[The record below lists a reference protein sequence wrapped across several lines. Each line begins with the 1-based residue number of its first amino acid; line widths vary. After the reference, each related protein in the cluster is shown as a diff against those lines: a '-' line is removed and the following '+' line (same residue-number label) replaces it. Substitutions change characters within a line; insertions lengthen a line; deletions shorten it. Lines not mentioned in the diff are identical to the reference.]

1 MDDRSFLNEALTFLE
16 DRRGRFLFIG
26 GDASDVVL
34 DLAGAGR
41 FMSVIGPT
49 PEAADKL
56 ISGLQERSLQR
67 LVTVD
72 RRSYRDVTFEM
83 SAFDGIVGLEVNADG
98 MNPKAMFKKIKH
110 DLKMG
115 GRFIARLRLRR
126 DESGARALVRA
137 LRLGDRLSGRLPGGL
152 LEEAGEGSVCREDTR
167 QFADKYLKAV
177 EIRYQEAT
185 PRLTRVPEALEAP
198 ARRLVALASRHVPGW
213 EAACTELVLKL
224 ANEKDFGTVFMKHVR
239 RP

>member
-1 MDDRSFLNEALTFLE
+1 MDDRSFLTEALTFLE

-26 GDASDVVL
+26 GDASDAVL

-49 PEAADKL
+49 PEVADKL
-56 ISGLQERSLQR
+56 LSGLRARSLER
-67 LVTVD
+67 MVTVD
-72 RRSYRDVTFEM
+72 RRQYQDVTFEM
-83 SAFDGIVGLEVNADG
+83 SAFDGIVGLDLDAQA
-98 MNPKAMFKKIKH
+98 MNPKGLFKKIKH

-115 GRFIARLRLRR
+115 GRFITRLRLRR
-126 DESGARALVRA
+126 DERSARALVRA
-137 LRLGDRLSGRLPGGL
+137 LRLGDQVSGRLPEGL
-152 LEEAGEGSVCREDTR
+152 MEEAGEGSVCREDTR

-185 PRLTRVPEALEAP
+185 PRLTRVPDPLVAP
-198 ARRLVALASRHVPGW
+198 SRRLAELAARHVPGW